1 MTADPLRQQIA
12 REVKRALY
20 DADMRAPE
28 AARRMQVLTGKP
40 AEPKTIYRWAKGE
53 VLAPLDRLAD
63 LATAIDQPIT
73 LRLGTQTESAPP
85 PEWAEGLVDR
95 IADDLRQHLLGVN
108 DDGRRA
114 SRAGRVNVDSHRSV
128 YLLKQMAPDRGRR
141 SAGAKV

>member
-73 LRLGTQTESAPP
+73 LRLGPQTESAPP
-85 PEWAEGLVDR
+85 PEWAKGLTEDLRASLSAEIQTTRDVVTAALASR
-95 IADDLRQHLLGVN
+95 IAEQAALSLEPLQRQLRDALARL
-108 DDGRRA
+108 DGHQ
-114 SRAGRVNVDSHRSV
+114 GE
-128 YLLKQMAPDRGRR
+128 
-141 SAGAKV
+141 